1 MRTRKNTSRNSR
13 PRKPGGTNDSSL
25 AVPQSNRVCE
35 KGQCR
40 NTQGDISVFAQLR
53 IRACFL
59 PRHTGIP
66 VCRILWHSIRSPIS
80 RPLRRLA
87 SYPILGRPKSLFR
100 WRSRQGCSV
109 PAAVTSQASS
119 IRIVRRHSLRQQP
132 CLTIPAVRP
141 SLLDVYLRG
150 DAWIDRHDQHLLTLY
165 VGGQRLACFPASPF
179 DGFALNQLLFT
190 LRQRNPRRKVQ
201 GACVAATR

>member
-13 PRKPGGTNDSSL
+13 PRKQSGTTEGGS
-25 AVPQSNRVCE
+25 AVPQSNRLCE
-35 KGQCR
+35 KGPYH

-80 RPLRRLA
+80 RPFEA
-87 SYPILGRPKSLFR
+87 SCLIPILGRPKSLFR

-150 DAWIDRHDQHLLTLY
+150 DAWIDRLDPHLLTLY
-165 VGGQRLACFPASPF
+165 VGGQSLACFPASPL

-190 LRQRNPRRKVQ
+190 LRQRAPRRKVR
-201 GACVAATR
+201 ACVAATR